1 MKAKIDQLHRLHDT
15 GARYITEI
23 AKCDRGLAK
32 EAARHAD
39 PETTERYIAVA
50 SSELALAVHSV
61 PRPQR
66 NRPSGRLYGRGQKR
80 KGIRKGVWSPEGTIP
95 AHSSQNECNETG
107 PSLAGLTLRELG
119 AGGSNPLTPTN
130 KIGVLRPLGL
140 RHITAVM

>member
-50 SSELALAVHSV
+50 SSELALAVKSV

-80 KGIRKGVWSPEGTIP
+80 KGIRKGFGARKGRFRPIP
-95 AHSSQNECNETG
+95 AK
-107 PSLAGLTLRELG
+107 
-119 AGGSNPLTPTN
+119 TN
-130 KIGVLRPLGL
+130 AMKPGL
-140 RHITAVM
+140 RWRALLFGS